1 MHVPK
6 CFKLS
11 KTLIS
16 ITFYNVQKQSAQAHY
31 CRTPSHSSFPVIKE
45 FPRVPALFLLKDGS
59 LGSSVKANLGNWISL
74 KIPYVPLNRD
84 IETAELWDIL
94 YFWLSV
100 NSEVSKVVTA

>member
-1 MHVPK
+1 M

-31 CRTPSHSSFPVIKE
+31 CRAPSHSSFPVIKE
-45 FPRVPALFLLKDGS
+45 FPCVPSLFVLKDGS
-59 LGSSVKANLGNWISL
+59 LGSPVKANLGNWISL
-74 KIPYVPLNRD
+74 KIPYVLLNRD

-94 YFWLSV
+94 HFSI
-100 NSEVSKVVTA
+100 A